1 MILVDFEDSLGL
13 SMQTIMSSAD
23 KENSTSTFLIF
34 VTFLSIFLAVVP
46 WAELT
51 DQRWREVLRADVLP

>member
-34 VTFLSIFLAVVP
+34 VTFLAIFLAVVP

-51 DQRWREVLRADVLP
+51 DQR